1 MKLAFADFAA
11 CALQLR
17 GNILPTYNLSIRVN
31 VARIKHAVVPGA
43 DLLPETIPGARWVTL
58 ARNADG
64 SFRLA

>member
-17 GNILPTYNLSIRVN
+17 GNVLPTYNLTVL
-31 VARIKHAVVPGA
+31 VDVVRIKHTVVPGA
-43 DLLPETIPGARWVTL
+43 DLLPETIPGARWVRL
-58 ARNADG
+58 ARSADH